1 MLTRSLIT
9 LQNADI
15 GFRPA
20 GALTARVSVSG
31 SAYDDERTIAF
42 FEDLV
47 SGVRAL
53 PGVSVA
59 GAARWLPV
67 IDAGGQWDIR
77 IEGRNDPPG
86 QPPLAVPQEV
96 TPGFFP
102 AMGMPLLA
110 GRDFT
115 DRDRIGALPVAI
127 VNRALTRLYL
137 AGEDPLGRR
146 FRLGGK
152 DSAWVTI
159 VGVVSDMQ
167 ARGPGDV
174 PEPSMYFPLAQLP
187 ASGYYV
193 PRSFAIVAR
202 TGGDPSSLANAIRDI
217 VRGMDASVPVSSVR
231 TLDAVV
237 ATATANRRF
246 STQLIVAFAVIAAVL
261 AGVGIYGVMSYAVAE
276 RTYEIGLRVALGAEV
291 SAVLRLILGL
301 SARLA
306 GLGLA
311 LGLIGAMALGRV
323 IRALLVDASAIDVPV
338 LLGVAASLAGIAMVA
353 ALLPAWRAAK
363 IPPTEAL
370 RSG

>member
-1 MLTRSLIT
+1 VVAEIAVAVVLLAGAGMLTRSLIT

-77 IEGRNDPPG
+77 IEGRNDPAG

-115 DRDRIGALPVAI
+115 DRDRIGAP
-127 VNRALTRLYL
+127 
-137 AGEDPLGRR
+137 
-146 FRLGGK
+146 
-152 DSAWVTI
+152 
-159 VGVVSDMQ
+159 
-167 ARGPGDV
+167 
-174 PEPSMYFPLAQLP
+174 
-187 ASGYYV
+187 
-193 PRSFAIVAR
+193 
-202 TGGDPSSLANAIRDI
+202 
-217 VRGMDASVPVSSVR
+217 
-231 TLDAVV
+231 
-237 ATATANRRF
+237 
-246 STQLIVAFAVIAAVL
+246 
-261 AGVGIYGVMSYAVAE
+261 
-276 RTYEIGLRVALGAEV
+276 
-291 SAVLRLILGL
+291 
-301 SARLA
+301 
-306 GLGLA
+306 
-311 LGLIGAMALGRV
+311 
-323 IRALLVDASAIDVPV
+323 
-338 LLGVAASLAGIAMVA
+338 A
-353 ALLPAWRAAK
+353 ALARAD
-363 IPPTEAL
+363 
-370 RSG
+370 RQS